1 MDPANHLGAQ
11 NIKSEK
17 MGVQEESMARRRV
30 TLPDGRYLIFFS
42 FLAAEDAAPSET
54 SRGGRETV

>member
-1 MDPANHLGAQ
+1 MDPANHLDAQ

-17 MGVQEESMARRRV
+17 MGVEEESMARRRV

-42 FLAAEDAAPSET
+42 FLAPQDAAPIEPN
-54 SRGGRETV
+54 RGGRETV

>member
-1 MDPANHLGAQ
+1 MDPANHLGER

-17 MGVQEESMARRRV
+17 MGVEEGGMTRRRV

-42 FLAAEDAAPSET
+42 FLPPDGVAASET
-54 SRGGRETV
+54 DRGGRETV